1 MRPTLP
7 LFTALLLAPLAAL
20 KAAEVPAK
28 PAALVRDALHP
39 VVLNK
44 TELSGEIGR
53 RIDDLIYKNFMVIDL
68 EQKFLE
74 PFRQRPPLPD
84 KKPWRYIG
92 VGKVIAAG
100 SRFAAYTGDPKVAER
115 TDHLVSEL
123 MKTRDSDG
131 YLGHIPVEPNGGQ
144 ISRNWTLHELEYIV
158 LGLVEH
164 ARFISDPDSLR
175 QACELADYTMAAFAR
190 CPKPDRVCTAGLP
203 EALMALYHATGEKRY
218 LDYAASVRHGNC
230 HMEIEFS
237 SLRDWKKTTLRD
249 RDTGQVYVNFARCYA
264 QTQLHRWEPREGS
277 LDASRFILRELTK
290 RDGDLLVIG
299 SAGDDEHFTDS
310 QDGSNKPAE
319 SCATAYLI
327 RWLDSLMRLD
337 GDLRHGD
344 IMERAIYN
352 VLFAAQDPT
361 GRKIRSMTV
370 FEGPRSYAGDDFCC
384 AGNHRRIMAEL
395 PGKVYYRTTDG
406 GIAVNLFTQS
416 SKAIE
421 LTDGRAVKIKQETD
435 YPTNGRVKITVT
447 PAQPMEFPLK
457 LRIPRWC
464 PEATLTI
471 NGRPQAITPGQPF
484 CEIRRTW
491 QPGDVVS
498 LDMPMPWRLVRGHHL
513 QEGRAALMRG
523 PVVYCLGSKA
533 NAELLKRFKDPR
545 ELVIDPASLGQPLA
559 DNSVRPGGLKVTAKA
574 WAPGMGGQGPA
585 PLDVV
590 LTEFVDPSGISTY
603 LRMPEHAKTV
613 ADELLV
619 QN

>member
-1 MRPTLP
+1 MKRTLI
-7 LFTALLLAPLAAL
+7 LLTALLLAPLA
-20 KAAEVPAK
+20 KTQAADAPNSPTPK
-28 PAALVRDALHP
+28 VRDALQP
-39 VVLNK
+39 VTLDK
-44 TELSGEIGR
+44 SELSGEIGR

-68 EQKFLE
+68 EEKFLD
-74 PFRQRPPLPD
+74 PFRKRPPLPAA
-84 KKPWRYIG
+84 KPWRYIG

-115 TDHLVSEL
+115 VDHLVSEL
-123 MKTRDSDG
+123 MKTRDADG
-131 YLGHIPVEPNGGQ
+131 YLGHMPVEPNGGQ
-144 ISRNWTLHELEYIV
+144 ISRNWTLHELEYVV

-164 ARFISDPDSLR
+164 ARLRSNPDSLR
-175 QACELADYTMAAFAR
+175 QAGELADYAMANFAR
-190 CPKPDRVCTAGLP
+190 CANPDHVCTAGLP
-203 EALMALYHATGEKRY
+203 EALMALHHATGEKRY

-237 SLRDWKKTTLRD
+237 SLRDWKKTTLRE
-249 RDTGQVYVNFARCYA
+249 RDTGQVYVNFARCYS
-264 QTQLHRWEPREGS
+264 QTQLHRLEPHEGS
-277 LDASRFILRELTK
+277 LEASRFILRELTK
-290 RDGDLLVIG
+290 RDGELMVIG
-299 SAGDDEHFTDS
+299 SAGDDEHFMDS

-327 RWLDSLMRLD
+327 RWLDSLMCLD

-352 VLFAAQDPT
+352 VLFAAQDPA

-370 FEGPRSYAGDDFCC
+370 FEGPRSYTGDSFCC
-384 AGNHRRIMAEL
+384 PGNHRRIMAEL
-395 PGKVYYRTTDG
+395 PEKVYYRTADG

-421 LTDGRAVKIKQETD
+421 LTDGRAVTIKQETD
-435 YPTNGRVKITVT
+435 YPTTGRVKITVT
-447 PAQPMEFPLK
+447 PTETMEFPLR

-471 NGRPQAITPGQPF
+471 NGQPRAVSPGQPY

-491 QPGDVVS
+491 KPGDVLT

-523 PVVYCLGSKA
+523 PVVYCLGGTA

-545 ELVIDPASLGQPLA
+545 ELMIDPASLGQPLA
-559 DNSVRPGGLKVTAKA
+559 DSSVRPDGLKVTAKA
-574 WAPGMGGQGPA
+574 WAPGNGGQGTA
-585 PLDVV
+585 PLEVV
-590 LTEFVDPSGISTY
+590 LTEFVDASGLSTY
-603 LRMPEHAKTV
+603 LRIPDPAKAV
-613 ADELLV
+613 EDELL
-619 QN
+619 NHN

>member
-1 MRPTLP
+1 MNPLP
-7 LFTALLLAPLAAL
+7 CLLTALLLAPLAAL
-20 KAAEVPAK
+20 HAADTPNSPTPK
-28 PAALVRDALHP
+28 VRDALQP
-39 VVLNK
+39 VTLDK
-44 TELSGEIGR
+44 SELSGEIGR

-68 EQKFLE
+68 EKKFLD
-74 PFRQRPPLPD
+74 PFRKRPPLPAA
-84 KKPWRYIG
+84 KPWRYIG

-115 TDHLVSEL
+115 VDHLVSEL

-144 ISRNWTLHELEYIV
+144 ISRNWTLHELEYVV
-158 LGLVEH
+158 LGLVEY

-237 SLRDWKKTTLRD
+237 SLRDWKKTTLRE

-264 QTQLHRWEPREGS
+264 QTQLHRWEPRDGS

-290 RDGDLLVIG
+290 RDGDLMVIG
-299 SAGDDEHFTDS
+299 SAGDDEHFMDS

-327 RWLDSLMRLD
+327 RWLDSLMCLD

-352 VLFAAQDPT
+352 VLFAAQDPA

-370 FEGPRSYAGDDFCC
+370 FEGPRSYTGDSFCC
-384 AGNHRRIMAEL
+384 PGNHRRIMAEL
-395 PGKVYYRTTDG
+395 PEKVYYRTADG

-421 LTDGRAVKIKQETD
+421 LTDGRAVTIKQETD
-435 YPTNGRVKITVT
+435 YPTTGRVKITVT
-447 PAQPMEFPLK
+447 PTETMEFPLR

-471 NGRPQAITPGQPF
+471 NGQPRAVTPGQPF

-491 QPGDVVS
+491 KPGDVLT

-523 PVVYCLGSKA
+523 PVVYCLGSTA
-533 NAELLKRFKDPR
+533 NAELLKRFKEPR
-545 ELVIDPASLGQPLA
+545 ELMIDPASLAQPLA
-559 DNSVRPGGLKVTAKA
+559 DSSVRPGGLKVTAKA
-574 WAPGMGGQGPA
+574 WAPGTAGQGA
-585 PLDVV
+585 ATLEVV
-590 LTEFVDPSGISTY
+590 LTEFVDASGVSTY
-603 LRMPEHAKTV
+603 LRIPDPAKTV
-613 ADELLV
+613 EDELLN